1 MMKAMRISEFNKN
14 AKLQMGDVQI
24 PEVRSL
30 DVLAE
35 IHAASVNPLDIK
47 IRNGLRAG
55 YPLPLT
61 MGSDFAGIVVKT
73 GDGETKFKTGD
84 RVYGRPNQKRIGT
97 FAEYIAADQNDIALI
112 PENLSLEQ
120 AAAVPLVGLTSYQML
135 TEVLQIKPGQKL
147 LIHAGSGGIGSF
159 AIQLAKALGAF
170 VATTTIT
177 PNVEWVKA
185 LGADI
190 VIDYRQQKFEEELRD
205 YNAVFDTLGG
215 QSLID
220 SFQVVQKGGK
230 IGSLIGLSGDG
241 AEQRLK
247 ELQSETGVSYQYYY
261 MRPDGKQ
268 LSRITQYIEQG
279 QIKPV
284 IDRIFPFEEAQQA
297 IEYSESGHAKG
308 KIILKIK

>member
-1 MMKAMRISEFNKN
+1 
-14 AKLQMGDVQI
+14 
-24 PEVRSL
+24 
-30 DVLAE
+30 
-35 IHAASVNPLDIK
+35 
-47 IRNGLRAG
+47 
-55 YPLPLT
+55 
-61 MGSDFAGIVVKT
+61 
-73 GDGETKFKTGD
+73 
-84 RVYGRPNQKRIGT
+84 
-97 FAEYIAADQNDIALI
+97 
-112 PENLSLEQ
+112 
-120 AAAVPLVGLTSYQML
+120 ML

-170 VATTTIT
+170 VATTTST

>member
-1 MMKAMRISEFNKN
+1 MKAMRISEFNKN

-73 GDGETKFKTGD
+73 GDSETKFKTGD

-170 VATTTIT
+170 VATTTST

-205 YNAVFDTLGG
+205 YDAVFDTLGG

-247 ELQSETGVSYQYYY
+247 GLQSETGVSYQYYY